1 MSVLYMSL
9 CVYISMGI
17 NVYECVC
24 VCMYMYSGIY
34 VFIYVNELYD
44 LVYIV

>member
-1 MSVLYMSL
+1 
-9 CVYISMGI
+9 MGI

-24 VCMYMYSGIY
+24 VCMYMYLGIY